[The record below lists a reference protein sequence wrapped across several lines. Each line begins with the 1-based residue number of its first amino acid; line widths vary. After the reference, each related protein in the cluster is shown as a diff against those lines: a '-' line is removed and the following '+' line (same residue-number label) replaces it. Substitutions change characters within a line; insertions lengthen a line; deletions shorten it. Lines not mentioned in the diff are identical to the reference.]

1 MKAYHDTLEIIKSV
15 LRTDKFV
22 KTISVGNIYDVDLKK
37 QTIFPLA
44 HLMVENAQYT
54 GTTWIFR
61 VAIIFMDLSSKD
73 REDYIF
79 NTQLSVASNLLDKLK
94 RGGLKLQ
101 LVGEASLDPFV
112 DRFDSAV
119 AGWTCTLSVE
129 IENDMLML

>member
-1 MKAYHDTLEIIKSV
+1 MQNTNQNIILGKILETK
-15 LRTDKFV
+15 
-22 KTISVGNIYDVDLKK
+22 
-37 QTIFPLA
+37 
-44 HLMVENAQYT
+44 M
-54 GTTWIFR
+54 
-61 VAIIFMDLSSKD
+61 AILSSKD